1 MAARRSALD
10 VAGTA
15 PLMRRRHRSV
25 HRTIWLALAVLLP
38 LVLIVAMSVRPN
50 GPIEAPAIQLA
61 PPR

>member
-1 MAARRSALD
+1 
-10 VAGTA
+10 
-15 PLMRRRHRSV
+15 MRRRHRSV

-61 PPR
+61 PPQ